1 MVALL
6 ADRKSELQMTHA
18 ELQAIRA
25 RLNSASDGPWS
36 VRRIPNS
43 YDSQA
48 GDRYTHP
55 CVRGFRVPRRLYD
68 LAWQQVEA
76 DAEFMASARQD
87 IPNLVAE
94 VEHVRSTLKECREAL
109 DELLQRGEPFSV
121 EDLSRVERYLAEED
135 AQWDGGQ
142 KKLGEVRRLYV
153 TQPPL
158 RPKEATGT
166 DGAPAPRPSGQGQ
179 PATVSP
185 IRPGL
190 RRVV

>member
-1 MVALL
+1 
-6 ADRKSELQMTHA
+6 MTLA

-25 RLNSASDGPWS
+25 RLSGASDGPWS

-76 DAEFMASARQD
+76 DAEFMANARQD
-87 IPNLVAE
+87 IPSLVAE
-94 VEHVRSTLKECREAL
+94 VEHVRATLQECRAAI
-109 DELLQRGEPFSV
+109 DELLQRKGPVSA
-121 EDLSRVERYLAEED
+121 EDLSRIERFLAEED

-153 TQPPL
+153 SQPAMRPKDQASMPTSQQSGQTQPASVTVM
-158 RPKEATGT
+158 RP
-166 DGAPAPRPSGQGQ
+166 
-179 PATVSP
+179 
-185 IRPGL
+185 